1 MKAIDDFYTHEG
13 KQQNGLSGN
22 NMKDFFRN
30 TLSNLE
36 KIKKDVKTQLQSIE
50 CFKNTN
56 LNRIICCNWAICIER
71 LQRDG
76 TAI

>member
-22 NMKDFFRN
+22 NMKGFFRN

-36 KIKKDVKTQLQSIE
+36 KIKKEPQQPTIS
-50 CFKNTN
+50 KNN
-56 LNRIICCNWAICIER
+56 QIIKENDKLKSTKE
-71 LQRDG
+71 
-76 TAI
+76 

>member
-36 KIKKDVKTQLQSIE
+36 KIKKEPQQPSIS
-50 CFKNTN
+50 KNN
-56 LNRIICCNWAICIER
+56 QIIKENDKLKSTKE
-71 LQRDG
+71 
-76 TAI
+76 

>member
-13 KQQNGLSGN
+13 KQQNVLSGN

-36 KIKKDVKTQLQSIE
+36 KIKKEPQQPTIS
-50 CFKNTN
+50 KNN
-56 LNRIICCNWAICIER
+56 QIIKENDKLKSTKEW
-71 LQRDG
+71 
-76 TAI
+76 

>member
-1 MKAIDDFYTHEG
+1 VKAIDDFYTHEG

-36 KIKKDVKTQLQSIE
+36 KIKKEPQQPTIS
-50 CFKNTN
+50 KNN
-56 LNRIICCNWAICIER
+56 QIIKENDKLKSTKE
-71 LQRDG
+71 
-76 TAI
+76 